1 MMRQKDRFAL
11 PSRWTGMEG
20 SLPPSLAALTGPTDG
35 VVELPPELAWSGRR
49 AFDLAVAEQRY
60 LYHMTVLTAA
70 VTPTH
75 YTRWLNPDLL
85 VAEWPRLRL
94 PRPLRQVWQD
104 RFPELRAAAGAG
116 PG

>member
-1 MMRQKDRFAL
+1 MSQTDGSAL
-11 PSRWTGMEG
+11 PSRWSGMAR
-20 SLPPSLAALTGPTDG
+20 SLPPSLAALTGPASG

-49 AFDLAVAEQRY
+49 AFDLAEAEQRY

-70 VTPTH
+70 VTPAH

-94 PRPLRQVWQD
+94 PRPLRRAWQEQ
-104 RFPELRAAAGAG
+104 FPELRAAAGAG

>member
-1 MMRQKDRFAL
+1 MSQTDGSEL
-11 PSRWTGMEG
+11 PSRWSGVER
-20 SLPPSLAALTGPTDG
+20 SLPASLAALTGPASS

-49 AFDLAVAEQRY
+49 VFDLAVAEHRY

-70 VTPTH
+70 VTPAH
-75 YTRWLNPDLL
+75 YTRWLNPGLL

-94 PRPLRQVWQD
+94 PRPLRRTWQEQ
-104 RFPELRAAAGAG
+104 FPELQAAASAG